1 MNHSRGPLCSI
12 DVGERTAESVP
23 IDDILESSIG
33 GRALGTRLA
42 HDRIPFDADP
52 LGPDNRLY
60 FATGPLQH
68 STMSFTGRMS
78 ATGVSPLTDGLLS
91 SNAGGF
97 LSRNFTGTGYSAV
110 EITGASDELVIVHVR
125 DEVDE
130 SHSSGS
136 ETASR
141 PRVEFEP
148 VPELAEATVPE
159 TCAYI
164 EDEHGLGSEHTV
176 VIGPAGENKV
186 RFASIMTSEE
196 RAFGRGGLGA
206 VLGAKG
212 VKAIT
217 FDGDSTRE
225 VELPPLQME
234 IHGEAAQSENPMK
247 AQGTTSVTE
256 YANMVEALPT
266 RYFSERSFEGIEG
279 VSGDRVEEKKYKKG
293 TCSSCAFACKLP
305 TRDEE
310 SGLETEGPEYETLMA
325 FGPNSGVDDIVDVMQ
340 SNKLC
345 DELGLDTISA
355 GDTVAA
361 YLDSV
366 DEFGNAAL
374 IHDLVEKIAYREGVG
389 DLLAE
394 GIDRVHDELGVEN
407 WTAKGM
413 EFPAHDGRTLNGQGL
428 AFATSNRGADHM
440 YAEFYPYEYPLVD
453 ADDAFDKAGLEGKPP
468 KIVELENL
476 NVIKDSAVLCKFS
489 RNFITE
495 ARLETL
501 LDVDYD
507 ELLAIGG
514 EIVSLERHFNNQRG
528 FDREDDTVPYE
539 IPDFEQGLEEYYDER
554 GWNDDGTVPDAVLE
568 GSHGVV
574 ADD

>member
-1 MNHSRGPLCSI
+1 MRHVRGPLYSI
-12 DVGERTAESVP
+12 DVGEHTTETED
-23 IDDILESSIG
+23 IDDLLESSIG
-33 GRALGTRLA
+33 GRALGTKLA

-52 LGPDNRLY
+52 LGPENRLF

-68 STMSFTGRMS
+68 SMMSFTGRMS

-110 EITGASDELVIVHVR
+110 EITGASDELVIVHVT
-125 DEVDE
+125 DE
-130 SHSSGS
+130 G
-136 ETASR
+136 
-141 PRVEFEP
+141 VEFEP
-148 VPELAEATVPE
+148 VPELEEATVPE
-159 TCAYI
+159 TCEYI
-164 EDEHGLGSEHTV
+164 EDEHGLGSEHTT
-176 VIGPAGENKV
+176 VIGPAGENQV
-186 RFASIMTSEE
+186 RYASIMTSEE

-206 VLGAKG
+206 VLGSKN

-225 VELPPLQME
+225 VDIPSLQME
-234 IHGEAAQSENPMK
+234 IHGEAANSDSPMRD
-247 AQGTTSVTE
+247 QGTTSVTE
-256 YANMVEALPT
+256 YANMVEALPSY
-266 RYFSERSFEGIEG
+266 YFSELSFEGIEG
-279 VSGDRVEEKKYKKG
+279 VNGDRVEEKKYKKG

-345 DELGLDTISA
+345 DEYGLDTISA
-355 GDTVAA
+355 GDTIAA
-361 YLDSV
+361 YLASE
-366 DEFGNAAL
+366 DEFGNVDL

-389 DLLAE
+389 DQLAE
-394 GIDRVHDELGVEN
+394 GIDRIHDDLGVEN
-407 WTAKGM
+407 WSVKGM
-413 EFPAHDGRTLNGQGL
+413 EFAAHDGRTLNGQGL

-453 ADDAFDKAGLEGKPP
+453 ADDAFDKSGLEGKPP
-468 KIVELENL
+468 KVVELENI

-489 RNFITE
+489 RDFITE
-495 ARLETL
+495 ERFEGL
-501 LDVDYD
+501 LDADYED
-507 ELLAIGG
+507 LLALGG

-528 FDREDDTVPYE
+528 FDRADDRLPYE
-539 IPDFEQGLEEYYDER
+539 IPDFEQGLAEYYDER
-554 GWNDDGTVPDAVLE
+554 DWNDDGTVPDAQFD
-568 GSHGVV
+568 GGHGAP